1 MTPDGGSR
9 RRARR
14 RDSVIV
20 QYDGQEYE
28 RDLARCRRALLQGK
42 VEKRFRNL
50 DEFAELVGL
59 SQATASRFLSGAEQG
74 SMGATSRLL
83 AGLGL
88 TFEEVH
94 RKVEAAREGSAQ

>member
-1 MTPDGGSR
+1 MTPEGGSR
-9 RRARR
+9 RRTRR

-20 QYDGQEYE
+20 QYEGQRYE

-42 VEKRFRNL
+42 VEKRFRTM

-59 SQATASRFLSGAEQG
+59 SQTTASRFLSGAERA
-74 SMGATSRLL
+74 SMAATSRLL